1 MPDETPNTAPMP
13 GILRNRR
20 KPDIVRL
27 REAAVERRKADL
39 DNRRDPFPP
48 AETLRNVE
56 AEDEGFPPEVL
67 EQMKREGLTPAP
79 SIAPSPLGPPTAE
92 EFERREVAPNPERVS
107 RPMTR
112 EQYERSQQRRPRS
125 KK

>member
-1 MPDETPNTAPMP
+1 MPDETPKTAPMP
-13 GILRNRR
+13 GILRRPR
-20 KPDIVRL
+20 PRIVEM
-27 REAAVERRKADL
+27 REAAARRAL
-39 DNRRDPFPP
+39 QPEEDPFPP

-92 EFERREVAPNPERVS
+92 EFERREVAPNPERVP

>member
-27 REAAVERRKADL
+27 RDAAVSRANL
-39 DNRRDPFPP
+39 DGKKKDPFPP

-92 EFERREVAPNPERVS
+92 EFERREVAPNPERVP

-112 EQYERSQQRRPRS
+112 EQYERSQQRRSRS